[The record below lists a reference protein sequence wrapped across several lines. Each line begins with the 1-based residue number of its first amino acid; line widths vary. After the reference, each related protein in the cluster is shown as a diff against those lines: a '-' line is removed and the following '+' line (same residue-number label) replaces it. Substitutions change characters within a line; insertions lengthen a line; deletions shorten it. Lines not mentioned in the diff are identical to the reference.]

1 MRYLPILLTSA
12 LLLSACASNPP
23 TYYQLPVQVSAPSAH
38 AQNHYTVKV
47 RMADFLNSSSMVYEV
62 SDVEVIL
69 SKQNLWADNPEQAIG
84 RNLAYKLN
92 QLQGKAGFYTRGS
105 RPNDVIVQL
114 DQFQGSHH
122 GQVKLSG
129 QYTIQASGFKPVTQP
144 FSIAID
150 QKGDGYSAMVQALDQ
165 GLAQL
170 AQSIV
175 SQLPSQPNVKGFL
188 L

>member
-1 MRYLPILLTSA
+1 
-12 LLLSACASNPP
+12 
-23 TYYQLPVQVSAPSAH
+23 
-38 AQNHYTVKV
+38 
-47 RMADFLNSSSMVYEV
+47 MADFLNSSSMVYEV

-69 SKQNLWADNPEQAIG
+69 SKQNLWAENPEQSVA

-92 QLQGKAGFYTRGS
+92 QIQNKAGFYTRGS
-105 RPNDVIVQL
+105 RPNDILNQL

-129 QYTIQASGFKPVTQP
+129 QFTIQTSGLSPTTTP
-144 FSIAID
+144 FSLSIA
-150 QKGDGYSAMVQALDQ
+150 QQGDGYGAMVQALDQ

-175 SQLPSQPNVKGFL
+175 QQLPSQPSVKGFKL
-188 L
+188 